1 MTSQKNQPD
10 RVKVQRWQEKNEAFL
25 PFALA
30 ALHHLLLSRV
40 PVGPAAAGAGQ
51 ALVPLLIAGVAD
63 GVVVVPPRG
72 LTGARRSGAAIG
84 AFPAALK

>member
-1 MTSQKNQPD
+1 M
-10 RVKVQRWQEKNEAFL
+10 
-25 PFALA
+25 
-30 ALHHLLLSRV
+30 

-72 LTGARRSGAAIG
+72 LTGARRPGAAIG